1 MNLDLWAY
9 GLTRLGHYN
18 EELRRVSGIS
28 SPCPQAL
35 TWFYLKKKGFKNK
48 KVSYISS
55 AKVDDMS
62 YAKQNSDHH
71 CNG

>member
-35 TWFYLKKKGFKNK
+35 TWFYLKKKKDLKTK
-48 KVSYISS
+48 KLATY
-55 AKVDDMS
+55 
-62 YAKQNSDHH
+62 HPLR
-71 CNG
+71 